1 MSRPRKSL
9 APRDQFESTFGAILL
24 RLCGATGA
32 RGAALVDQE
41 GETVDYAGYL
51 TPFQMRVTAAEWR
64 LVLGLVREV
73 PHPNIALAH
82 QVLLRCAKRSYAIVG
97 LPDGYALVLELNRH
111 AFALSRRAVSEA
123 SREIRA
129 EAGLESPPGERA
141 SEHWSRVA
149 VQTADGDERRPAAI
163 WLEGEW
169 TPLTILGR
177 YAASTSGQREIAYRA
192 RLPTGLEFALVREPL
207 GTWFAEDLPDPK
219 S

>member
-1 MSRPRKSL
+1 MNRRRRSL

-32 RGAALVDQE
+32 LGAALVDQE

-51 TPFQMRVTAAEWR
+51 APFQMRVTAAEWR

-82 QVLLRCAKRSYAIVG
+82 QILLRCKKRSYAIVG
-97 LPDGYALVLELNRH
+97 LPDGYALVLELTRY
-111 AFALSRRAVSEA
+111 AFSLSRRAVSEA
-123 SREIRA
+123 AREIRA
-129 EAGLESPPGERA
+129 EAGLEGPPGEPE
-141 SEHWSRVA
+141 SERWWRVA
-149 VQTADGDERRPAAI
+149 VRTAEGDERRPAAI

-169 TPLTILGR
+169 KPLTILGR
-177 YAASTSGQREIAYRA
+177 YAASTNGHREIAYRA

-207 GTWFAEDLPDPK
+207 GTWFAEDLV
-219 S
+219 